1 MMTMD
6 CRRAAQSQATATH
19 IDSQSAAQLTQ
30 AKLPA
35 QETRRKTRGVH
46 RATGPQEEH
55 VHLVVP
61 RHVALVLG
69 QLPGN
74 GVALNA
80 KPRIHLSL
88 EPAQGAQ
95 EARLALHSGGAD
107 VRPAARGHAL
117 MVRDLLPSHGVGGLW
132 RVYEGEAL
140 VRRPSKGPV
149 TRKCGEGKRREQQ
162 SCINGRERLG
172 FIK

>member
-69 QLPGN
+69 QL
-74 GVALNA
+74 
-80 KPRIHLSL
+80 
-88 EPAQGAQ
+88 PAQGAQ